1 MRLVLQCSVCGTIH
15 TVGTAV
21 CGTCRASGI
30 QSLRLLFECMRCFRL
45 GLSPSCEVCS
55 QLLSLDPDEAVP
67 EGNVGVVAV
76 GLWESE
82 PGDEILEVE
91 IEEESI
97 EKRPLDLDE
106 APTDDHPADDP
117 SDFELS
123 MDDLPVAEL
132 NEEELRLDDEST
144 PIVEDE

>member
-30 QSLRLLFECMRCFRL
+30 QSLRLLFECQRCFRL
-45 GLSPSCEVCS
+45 GLNPSCEICS

-67 EGNVGVVAV
+67 GGNTGVITV
-76 GLWESE
+76 GLWESVPDE
-82 PGDEILEVE
+82 EILEIG

-106 APTDDHPADDP
+106 VSPDPPVDDF

-123 MDDLPVAEL
+123 MDDLPVVEL
-132 NEEELRLDDEST
+132 DEEELRLDDESN
-144 PIVEDE
+144 PIDKDE